1 MNKLNI
7 NTGLLI
13 LSIAMLFTYACGST
27 KVQHIKEPYESTGIA
42 SYYADSLHGN
52 KTASGERYDKNELT
66 AAHPWLPF
74 GTRLLV
80 TNLKN
85 GRTVE
90 VRVNDR
96 GPFIK
101 GRIIDLSRAAAKEL
115 KMIRSG
121 ITKVTIVEW
130 R

>member
-1 MNKLNI
+1 MNKPNI
-7 NTGLLI
+7 FTGLLI
-13 LSIAMLFTYACGST
+13 LSLAMFTYACSST
-27 KVQHIKEPYESTGIA
+27 SIQRNKEPFESTGVA

-52 KTASGERYDKNELT
+52 KTASGERYDKDKFT

-121 ITKVTIVEW
+121 ITRVTIVEW
-130 R
+130 Q

>member
-52 KTASGERYDKNELT
+52 KTASGERYDKNEINSRPPL
-66 AAHPWLPF
+66 AALRHPAIGDQF
-74 GTRLLV
+74 EKRA
-80 TNLKN
+80 KN
-85 GRTVE
+85 
-90 VRVNDR
+90 R
-96 GPFIK
+96 GPRQRPRPVSSK
-101 GRIIDLSRAAAKEL
+101 GASLTFQGRLQKNSK
-115 KMIRSG
+115 
-121 ITKVTIVEW
+121 
-130 R
+130 

>member
-1 MNKLNI
+1 MNRHI
-7 NTGLLI
+7 ISTSLLI
-13 LSIAMLFTYACGST
+13 LSIAMFTYACSST
-27 KVQHIKEPYESTGIA
+27 SAYRKRVPYETTGFA

-52 KTASGERYDKNELT
+52 KTASGERYDKDKLT

-101 GRIIDLSRAAAKEL
+101 GRIIDLSRAAAKKL

-121 ITKVTIVEW
+121 IAKVTIVEW
-130 R
+130 Q